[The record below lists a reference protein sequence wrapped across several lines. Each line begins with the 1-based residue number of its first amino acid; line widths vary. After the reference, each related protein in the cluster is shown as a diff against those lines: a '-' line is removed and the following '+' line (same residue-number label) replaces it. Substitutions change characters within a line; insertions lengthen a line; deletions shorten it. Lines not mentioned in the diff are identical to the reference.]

1 MKKLISVTLV
11 VLFVL
16 LPVFETVHAEAQ
28 TPMLNTRYR
37 SKNVTYRSVT
47 KIKFYNEVWNKGAQE
62 WRKTK
67 VISIKKKQSKK
78 SKLTIDA
85 KTEAS
90 NWLGLT
96 FHTVNT
102 NNNYIVSSKLY
113 LNRYHHIKN
122 AKFYNKKMYIGAA
135 IHEYGHAMGLAHNT
149 KNKKSVMFPNPTKA
163 LPTKVPNVDK
173 KAMKKRYAKA
183 PKKGVHPFSER
194 MHANWI
200 KEYPNLKSLQKASP
214 IIVDGYVTSSQTV
227 KGSIPKTK
235 HTFQI
240 EKIRRGAN
248 KLTSRKISIKQLGT
262 KKVALE
268 ESMLLSKKQKVRLF
282 LKQDPQNKKAY
293 ILINEGDSLFLPQ
306 QKGKV
311 YKQVS
316 SGKLYAAT
324 KLK

>member
-1 MKKLISVTLV
+1 
-11 VLFVL
+11 
-16 LPVFETVHAEAQ
+16 
-28 TPMLNTRYR
+28 
-37 SKNVTYRSVT
+37 
-47 KIKFYNEVWNKGAQE
+47 
-62 WRKTK
+62 
-67 VISIKKKQSKK
+67 
-78 SKLTIDA
+78 
-85 KTEAS
+85 
-90 NWLGLT
+90 
-96 FHTVNT
+96 
-102 NNNYIVSSKLY
+102 
-113 LNRYHHIKN
+113 
-122 AKFYNKKMYIGAA
+122 MYIGAA

-194 MHANWI
+194 MHATWI

-262 KKVALE
+262 KKSSAGREYALIE
-268 ESMLLSKKQKVRLF
+268 KTKGSIIFKTRSPKQKGIHTD
-282 LKQDPQNKKAY
+282 Q
-293 ILINEGDSLFLPQ
+293 
-306 QKGKV
+306 
-311 YKQVS
+311 
-316 SGKLYAAT
+316 
-324 KLK
+324 